1 MKILSIDDSSIIRKI
16 IRSLVDTIGFECL
29 EAENGQVALDLL
41 EATYQEVGLIILDWN
56 MPVMDGFQTL
66 QELKKDT
73 RFVNIPVIMVTTE
86 SEKTNMIKAIQAG
99 AKQYLSKPFNQEDLL
114 VKMMQCMGIEG

>member
-99 AKQYLSKPFNQEDLL
+99 AKQYLSKPFSQEDLL